1 MNYRAVL
8 VDAFGTIVRI
18 RSATHP
24 YRSLLKEGLRGGRYP
39 KPSDVKTLMT
49 FDGDLAQAAELLQ
62 ITVRPERLAQIQ
74 YALDREVHSI
84 EAFPDAL
91 EAIRMLQ
98 AQQVRVGVCSNLAA
112 PYGAAIKRLFPTL
125 DAYALSY
132 ELGALKPDPAM
143 YRSACKLLGVGIGER
158 FGDERIA
165 MVGDS
170 LRCDCHGPRAVGIN
184 GLHLDRSGA
193 GRITNLMD
201 FASLILTQP
210 S

>member
-18 RSATHP
+18 RSVTHP
-24 YRSLLKEGLRGGRYP
+24 YRSLLKEGLRGGRCP
-39 KPSDVKTLMT
+39 RVGDVRTLMT

-74 YALDREVHSI
+74 DELDRELYSI
-84 EAFPDAL
+84 EAYPDAL
-91 EAIRMLQ
+91 EAIQSLQ
-98 AQQVRVGVCSNLAA
+98 AQQVRLGVCSNLAA
-112 PYGAAIKRLFPTL
+112 PYGAALKRLFPTF

-132 ELGALKPDPAM
+132 EIGVLKPDPVM

-158 FGDERIA
+158 FGDGRIA

>member
-24 YRSLLKEGLRGGRYP
+24 YRMLLKEGLRAGRLP
-39 KPSDVKTLMT
+39 RPGDVRTLMT

-62 ITVRPERLAQIQ
+62 ITVLPERLAQIQ
-74 YALDREVHSI
+74 DALDREIHSI
-84 EAFPDAL
+84 EAFSDAV
-91 EAIRMLQ
+91 EGIQALQ
-98 AQQVRVGVCSNLAA
+98 AQKVRLGICSNLAA
-112 PYGAAIKRLFPTL
+112 PYGVALKRLFPTL

-132 ELGALKPDPAM
+132 EIGALKPDPVM
-143 YRSACKLLGVGIGER
+143 YRSACSLLGVSVGDR
-158 FGDERIA
+158 FGEGRVA

-193 GRITNLMD
+193 GKISNLMD
-201 FASLILTQP
+201 FASLILNDWR
-210 S
+210 

>member
-1 MNYRAVL
+1 MSYRAVL

-24 YRSLLKEGLRGGRYP
+24 YRSLLKEGVRGGRYP

-74 YALDREVHSI
+74 DALDSEVHSI

-91 EAIRMLQ
+91 EAIRTLQ
-98 AQQVRVGVCSNLAA
+98 AKQVRVGVCSNLAA
-112 PYGAAIKRLFPTL
+112 PYGAALKRLFPTL

-132 ELGALKPDPAM
+132 EIGVLKPDPLM
-143 YRSACKLLGVGIGER
+143 YRSACELLGVKIGAR

-193 GRITNLMD
+193 GEITDLTH
-201 FASLILTQP
+201 FSSLILAD
-210 S
+210 

>member
-24 YRSLLKEGLRGGRYP
+24 YRRLLKEGLRAGRVP
-39 KPSDVKTLMT
+39 RPGDVRTLMT

-62 ITVRPERLAQIQ
+62 ITVLPERVAQIQ
-74 YALDREVHSI
+74 DALDRELHSI

-91 EAIRMLQ
+91 EAIQALQ
-98 AQQVRVGVCSNLAA
+98 AQQVLVGVCSNLAT
-112 PYGAAIKRLFPTL
+112 PYGDALKRLFPTL
-125 DAYALSY
+125 DAYAFSY
-132 ELGALKPDPAM
+132 QIGALKPDPVI
-143 YRSACKLLGVGIGER
+143 YRSACNMLGVTIVDR
-158 FGDERIA
+158 FGDERVA

-170 LRCDCHGPRAVGIN
+170 LRCDCHGPRANGIN

-193 GRITNLMD
+193 GSITNMMD
-201 FASLILTQP
+201 FASLILAD
-210 S
+210 

>member
-1 MNYRAVL
+1 MSYRAVL

-24 YRSLLKEGLRGGRYP
+24 YRSLLKEGARGGRYP

-74 YALDREVHSI
+74 DALDSEVHSI

-91 EAIRMLQ
+91 EAIRTLQ
-98 AQQVRVGVCSNLAA
+98 AKQVRVGVCSNLAA
-112 PYGAAIKRLFPTL
+112 PYGAALKRLFPTL

-132 ELGALKPDPAM
+132 EIGVLKPDPLM
-143 YRSACKLLGVGIGER
+143 YRSACELLGVKIGAR

-193 GRITNLMD
+193 GEITDLTH
-201 FASLILTQP
+201 FSSLILAD
-210 S
+210 

>member
-1 MNYRAVL
+1 MSYRAVL
-8 VDAFGTIVRI
+8 VDAFGTIVRN

-24 YRSLLKEGLRGGRYP
+24 YRSLLKEGLRGGRCP
-39 KPSDVKTLMT
+39 RVGDVRALMT

-74 YALDREVHSI
+74 DALDRELHSI

-91 EAIRMLQ
+91 EAIQSLQ
-98 AQQVRVGVCSNLAA
+98 AQQVRIGVCSNLAA
-112 PYGAAIKRLFPTL
+112 PYGAALKRLFPSL

-132 ELGALKPDPAM
+132 EIGALKPDPVM
-143 YRSACKLLGVGIGER
+143 YRSACKLLGVGIGAP

-184 GLHLDRSGA
+184 GLHLDRSGV

>member
-24 YRSLLKEGLRGGRYP
+24 YRALLKEGLRSGRCP
-39 KPSDVKTLMT
+39 KAGDVRALMT

-62 ITVRPERLAQIQ
+62 ITVRSERLAQIQ
-74 YALDREVHSI
+74 DALDSELHSI

-91 EAIRMLQ
+91 EAIQNLQ

-112 PYGAAIKRLFPTL
+112 PYGAALKRLFPKL

-132 ELGALKPDPAM
+132 EIGALKPDPVM
-143 YRSACKLLGVGIGER
+143 YRRACKLLGMGIGER
-158 FGDERIA
+158 FGDGRIA

-170 LRCDCHGPRAVGIN
+170 LRCDCFGPRAVGIN

-193 GRITNLMD
+193 GKITDLTH
-201 FASLILTQP
+201 FSSLILAD
-210 S
+210 